1 MKELKNF
8 KSTKKI
14 EDNKNISD
22 GIDKRLKEEDVQKI
36 IDERSGKTEEE
47 LMKELKAEVN
57 KSKKEGKFSKEEV
70 QNFKNT
76 VLPFLSAEQKD
87 KLDEILK
94 IIT

>member
-14 EDNKNISD
+14 EDNNNSD
-22 GIDKRLKEEDVQKI
+22 GIDKNLKEEDVQKI
-36 IDERSGKTEEE
+36 IDERSGRTEEE
-47 LMKELKAEVN
+47 LIKELKAEVN
-57 KSKKEGKFSKEEV
+57 KSKQEGKFSEDDV
-70 QNFKNT
+70 QKFKNT

>member
-14 EDNKNISD
+14 EDNNSD
-22 GIDKRLKEEDVQKI
+22 GIDKNLKEEDVQKI

-47 LMKELKAEVN
+47 LIKELKAEVN
-57 KSKKEGKFSKEEV
+57 KSKQEGKFSEDDV
-70 QNFKNT
+70 QKFKNT